1 MSSNRESLREHIELV
16 LDNESGGLRSSDV
29 HEEVVERFNLD
40 TSERTVN
47 EVLRSMSEEG
57 RLNRRRKSDGG
68 RGRPPYYYFLPEESR
83 ETLHAPV
90 SYVDDEGEQA
100 TFLQYQENV
109 EEATVT
115 TRGDTESPHDDER
128 THNEALDEFVEQVG
142 RDVLQQIA
150 NSHGRAPEFVERI
163 KGVATDLED
172 EDPAELLTDM
182 TFWTV
187 EVINDLAE
195 KVRELR
201 EQGMVEKWT
210 EKANKLENFS
220 DWALRYYR
228 NVWRLDQLIS
238 ADEPQSILKI
248 PRARHLYTLDNPTE
262 AQVNVGRSELYDH
275 FDERIVGD
283 SLLEVAEIS
292 HDIQEGVGTDSSVA
306 DISIRNEE
314 AFAPRTELSVFT
326 AAAALETEQGTYT
339 DFDFTPQNYE
349 DYHDPKALEQGLV
362 ISPGTRHDLGPGE
375 LDHAR
380 PAALDLRQYVENL
393 RVSMGDARWQPSG
406 ETEEHLG
413 RAPRVDLVFGDG
425 RVFPLVHK
433 LSDYRQDNA
442 YGRLVRNEVERFFKE
457 TKFAEDDHLGGIY
470 AAAVKRPMLAW
481 LAPLVFY
488 YLNIVAGETTDGVPE
503 DGIPEEVYRYRLTDE
518 IVSHLLFMGY
528 EETTSKLSDDEMLV
542 TCRVRRCFA
551 DIVLNTE
558 DYPPVFEEDETPVQE
573 RSKESWM
580 AFFEEKRKK
589 RDNEYGQR
597 PLDREEYEP
606 YAYLC
611 ANTAVLMGYGAPA
624 SLYLGQHDARMTLP
638 RIEVLT
644 SASEP
649 SDEDMMEAFSWYSRN
664 HTGDMDH
671 MTDEY
676 SSVSDMPV
684 LIPRVVEQAHEAS
697 GFVKRRMHQEVED
710 ELRKF
715 ISGFK

>member
-1 MSSNRESLREHIELV
+1 
-16 LDNESGGLRSSDV
+16 
-29 HEEVVERFNLD
+29 
-40 TSERTVN
+40 
-47 EVLRSMSEEG
+47 
-57 RLNRRRKSDGG
+57 
-68 RGRPPYYYFLPEESR
+68 
-83 ETLHAPV
+83 
-90 SYVDDEGEQA
+90 
-100 TFLQYQENV
+100 
-109 EEATVT
+109 
-115 TRGDTESPHDDER
+115 
-128 THNEALDEFVEQVG
+128 
-142 RDVLQQIA
+142 
-150 NSHGRAPEFVERI
+150 
-163 KGVATDLED
+163 
-172 EDPAELLTDM
+172 M

-210 EKANKLENFS
+210 EKANKLENFG

-228 NVWRLDQLIS
+228 NVWRLDQLVS
-238 ADEPQSILKI
+238 GEETQSLLKI
-248 PRARHLYTLDNPTE
+248 PRARRLYTLDDPAE
-262 AQVNVGRSELYDH
+262 ARVNVSRSELYDH

-283 SLLEVAEIS
+283 SLLEVVEIN
-292 HDIQEGVGTDSSVA
+292 HEIQEGVGTDSSVA

-326 AAAALETEQGTYT
+326 AAAALEAEQGTYT
-339 DFDFTPQNYE
+339 DFDFTPQDYE

-380 PAALDLRQYVENL
+380 PASLDLRQYIENL

-406 ETEEHLG
+406 ETEEYLG

-425 RVFPLVHK
+425 RVFPLVHH

-457 TKFAEDDHLGGIY
+457 AKFAEDDHLGGIY

-481 LAPLVFY
+481 LSPVVFY
-488 YLNIVAGETTDGVPE
+488 YLNIEAEETVDGLPD

-518 IVSHLLFMGY
+518 IVSHLLFLGY
-528 EETTSKLSDDEMLV
+528 EETTSELSEDEMLV

-551 DIVLNTE
+551 DIALDAE
-558 DYPPVFEEDETPVQE
+558 DYPPMFEDETPVQE
-573 RSKESWM
+573 RSEESWM
-580 AFFEEKRKK
+580 AFFDEKREK
-589 RDNEYGQR
+589 RNKEYGQR
-597 PLDREEYEP
+597 PLDCEEYEP

-624 SLYLGQHDARMTLP
+624 SLYLGRHDARMTLP

-644 SASEP
+644 SARNP
-649 SDEDMMEAFSWYSRN
+649 SDEVMIEALSWYSRS

-697 GFVKRRMHQEVED
+697 VFVEKRMHQEVED

-715 ISGFK
+715 IADLS